1 MPYKIR
7 GNVKVAKTI
16 DQGPFLKVQPISRGD
31 SPFRD
36 KKKKMSATNPMSRTT
51 TLIAAVSN
59 VIWVVSRTSE
69 ATTTWGANKS
79 KKTPNS
85 MPCERLL
92 SVRGVRSA
100 SARGASE
107 PGSTGGVDC
116 GGESPNSMAMS
127 RLVAPGIK

>member
-36 KKKKMSATNPMSRTT
+36 KRKKMSATNPMSRTT
-51 TLIAAVSN
+51 TLIAVVAK
-59 VIWVVSRTSE
+59 VIWVVSRMSE

-79 KKTPNS
+79 RKTPNS

-92 SVRGVRSA
+92 SIRVGQSA
-100 SARGASE
+100 SAGGASE
-107 PGSTGGVDC
+107 FG
-116 GGESPNSMAMS
+116 
-127 RLVAPGIK
+127 